1 MTELLTSK
9 LADTL
14 PGVHSLIRARWSP
27 RAFNGKDI
35 APADLAAILE
45 AGRWA
50 ASSYNEQP
58 WRFIVAA
65 KNTDPAGFQKLL
77 GLLLPFNQAW
87 AKSAPVLLITAGK
100 KTFSHNGTPNRYALH
115 DAGAALASMFLQAE
129 ALGIYAHGMG
139 GFDQERARV
148 ELGVPDDFEIGAA
161 AAFGY
166 LGSPD
171 ELPEQMKQQEL
182 AKRQRKPLSE
192 IAFSTEWQ
200 QSLAL

>member
-1 MTELLTSK
+1 MTETLTSK
-9 LADTL
+9 LAET
-14 PGVHSLIRARWSP
+14 PTAVHNLIRSRWSP
-27 RAFNGKDI
+27 RAFDSKEI
-35 APADLAAILE
+35 SAADLAAILE

-65 KNTDPAGFQKLL
+65 KATDPAGYQKLL
-77 GLLLPFNQAW
+77 GLLLPFNQMW
-87 AKSAPVLLITAGK
+87 AKSAPVLLITVGK
-100 KTFSHNGTPNRYALH
+100 KTFTHNGTPNRYALH

-148 ELGVPDDFEIGAA
+148 ELVIPEDFEIGAA

-171 ELPEQMKQQEL
+171 QLPEQMKQQEL

-192 IAFSTEWQ
+192 IAFGTEWQ
-200 QSLAL
+200 KPLAL